1 MPIRLRY
8 LPLASLLAVLML
20 FSGVRNSSAVTI
32 TDSLTVLLEKAE
44 DPHRRF
50 DLLIQITAAFHSIE
64 ASVSLEYG
72 KRALRIA
79 QQLNDKEKLAIAHTY
94 MGRSYWGIG
103 DQVNEI
109 NSYITALEIYRS
121 ISHGQGQITSHT
133 HIGNVYLAHG
143 KNDLALEH
151 YQMALAIS
159 QEIGTKANE
168 VLIHVQMGTY
178 YSQIGELQKADDEFA
193 KGLELAKKF
202 NDQRRIVV
210 LRSSMGNI
218 CYKREDWT
226 NARDHL
232 EASLKLRDEIGEDLL
247 VYGTRLQLGQ
257 TYLHLNQ
264 PDKAIEQFQIAKS
277 LSDRTKGVPWR
288 PDVYKGFAEAYT
300 MKGLTGRALHNLNRY
315 SELKD
320 SLFQAARLS
329 KQAEVMAHFDFAERE
344 NKMKLRAKDEEIKT
358 EQDKTEFAWQWVIYI
373 ASFLGILIIVFLS
386 YIIRQKQKQGARLKR
401 LVDTRTNELQ
411 EAISKLE
418 VEHTQALKL
427 HSRLLSAQ
435 INPHFIFN
443 SLNSVQYYILE
454 NDAEPALN
462 YIAEFSALM
471 RTVLENSR
479 EMAVPLSQEVKFLE
493 AYLKLEQQ
501 RFNYKFEFNIEIGE
515 HIEPTE
521 VIVPPMI
528 FQPFIE
534 NAVVH
539 GLGETTE
546 GGKITIS
553 FTRKVGK
560 LLTTISDNGIGRQ
573 AAAVKKKLRTGG
585 KFESLGMSISNTRI
599 GILNQLYSDTFEV
612 DVEDLMNDDGSSKG
626 TAVTVSFPLDL

>member
-1 MPIRLRY
+1 MH
-8 LPLASLLAVLML
+8 
-20 FSGVRNSSAVTI
+20 AVTV
-32 TDSLTVLLEKAE
+32 TDSLTDLLEKAD
-44 DPHRRF
+44 DPNRRF

-121 ISHGQGQITSHT
+121 ISHGEGQINSHT

-143 KNDLALEH
+143 KHDLALEH

-159 QEIGTKANE
+159 QEIGTKTNE
-168 VLIHVQMGTY
+168 VLVHVQMGTY
-178 YSQIGELQKADDEFA
+178 YSEIGELEKADAEFA
-193 KGLELAKKF
+193 AGLDLAEKF
-202 NDQRRIVV
+202 DDKRRIVV
-210 LRSSMGNI
+210 LRASMGRI
-218 CYKREDWT
+218 CYKRGDWT

-232 EASLKLRDEIGEDLL
+232 QASLQLRDEIGEDLL
-247 VYGTRLQLGQ
+247 VYGSRLQLGQ
-257 TYLHLNQ
+257 TYLQLNQ
-264 PDKAIEQFQIAKS
+264 PDKALEQFEIARK
-277 LSDRTKGVPWR
+277 LSERTKGVPWR
-288 PDVYKGFAEAYT
+288 PDVFKGFAEAYT
-300 MKGLTGRALHNLNRY
+300 MKGRTKLALTNLNRY
-315 SELKD
+315 SSLKD

-344 NKMKLRAKDEEIKT
+344 NKMKLMAKDEELKT
-358 EQDKTEFAWQWVIYI
+358 EQSKTEFAWQWVIYI
-373 ASFLGILIIVFLS
+373 ASFLCMLVIVFLG
-386 YIIRQKQKQGARLKR
+386 YVIRQKQKQGTQLKD
-401 LVDTRTNELQ
+401 LVDTRTKELQ
-411 EAISKLE
+411 EALSKLE

-462 YIAEFSALM
+462 YIAEFSSLM

-479 EMAVPLSQEVKFLE
+479 EMTVPLSQEVNFLE
-493 AYLKLEQQ
+493 AYLKLERQ
-501 RFNYKFEFNIEIGE
+501 RFNNKFEYDVVISEQ
-515 HIEPTE
+515 IEPSE
-521 VIVPPMI
+521 VVVPPMI
-528 FQPFIE
+528 FQPFVE

-539 GLGETTE
+539 GLGDTTE
-546 GGKITIS
+546 DGKIEII
-553 FTRKVGK
+553 FDRKMDK
-560 LLTTISDNGIGRQ
+560 LITTISDNGIGRE
-573 AAAVKKKLRTGG
+573 AATVRKKLRTGG

-599 GILNQLYSDTFEV
+599 GILNQLYSDSFEV
-612 DVEDLMNDDGSSKG
+612 DVADLENEKGHPGG